1 MISLRRPVRQ
11 RVLSASAAA
20 IVSFSTIDIADA
32 QFVAP
37 PPVVVVP
44 PPAPAAAPPILL
56 PNTTDTNSRFAATAS
71 LTDLGTNFLRRLG
84 NHATWGTNAAL
95 GSNPAGGG
103 ASQGNAPAFPVRFWG
118 ESYGLFSRTGAQG
131 TFVGDKRETV
141 GGVAGFGATLAP
153 DFNVGVWVDQSHTRI
168 NVPLAAQ
175 SAVLDLTQVGVN
187 ASYTIGSW
195 TLAAAGI
202 HGFGN
207 IAALRQTTLGL
218 TGSGYNGRVDAA
230 LGELSYN
237 WSFGQARI
245 VPKTSVE
252 YLRAAT
258 EAFVEFGGLNPVNAG
273 PATAE
278 RTRFLIGAEI
288 GHYWIVDRR
297 VIDLSV
303 YGKFVDNLAQNAST
317 VQISLGTN
325 SIAVQGIRESR
336 YGADA
341 GAYASIGLTNTMR
354 LYLSYDGKFRDG
366 FHSHQGL
373 AGFEVK
379 W

>member
-1 MISLRRPVRQ
+1 M
-11 RVLSASAAA
+11 
-20 IVSFSTIDIADA
+20 IDIAYA
-32 QFVAP
+32 QLAAG
-37 PPVVVVP
+37 PPVVR
-44 PPAPAAAPPILL
+44 PAAAAPPPAAPPPAAPLPVL
-56 PNTTDTNSRFAATAS
+56 FPNTTDTNSRFAATAS

-84 NHATWGTNAAL
+84 NHATWGTNAAI
-95 GSNPAGGG
+95 GSNPGGGG
-103 ASQGNAPAFPVRFWG
+103 ASQAGTSAFPVRLWG
-118 ESYGLFSRTGAQG
+118 ESYGLFSRTGPQG

-153 DFNVGVWVDQSHTRI
+153 DFNVGIWFDQSHTRI
-168 NVPLAAQ
+168 DVPLAAQ
-175 SAVLDLTQVGVN
+175 SATLDLTQVGVN
-187 ASYTIGSW
+187 ASYTIGAW

-207 IAALRQTTLGL
+207 IGAQRQTTLGL

-230 LGELSYN
+230 LGELSYY
-237 WSFGQARI
+237 WSLGQARI
-245 VPKTSVE
+245 VPKTSIE
-252 YLRAAT
+252 YLRAST
-258 EAFVEFGGLNPVNAG
+258 DSFVEFGGLNPVTAG

-288 GHYWIVDRR
+288 GHYWIVNRH
-297 VIDLSV
+297 VIDLSA
-303 YGKFVDNLAQNAST
+303 YGKFVDNLAQNVST

-341 GAYASIGLTNTMR
+341 GAYASFGVTDTIR

-366 FHSHQGL
+366 FRSHQGL